1 MPQTSNKSGDACS
14 VTEGVVS
21 RVEVQEYSHSLRFGL
36 ALTVDAAINRRDH
49 PGTAADGESRESRRV
64 RGNSGGPLVDALS
77 GHVVGVAFQKMVAR
91 GVELQGHAVPAPVI
105 QRFLEDVASS
115 AAGEGSPV
123 RLKMP
128 SLGCD
133 YQSLEPPALRQSLG
147 LDELKGILISR
158 LHHADPGRHATGLA
172 AGDVLLTFNGH
183 KLDELG
189 FADLFG
195 RRLHFGAARDL
206 CRVGSAVE
214 MEVWRGGA
222 RHMVQQ
228 VLRPAQHL
236 VPRGQYDVRP
246 RFFIV
251 GGLVFQA
258 LSTSPASSRFIHFC
272 ASSTPRHEPIFWLK
286 MTLAAVA
293 GASSF
298 FVTTTLVK
306 RYLARK
312 EDSFAPLS
320 EKLTQRLTSVI
331 NAQLLAVFSIPLAAT
346 LMARGV
352 GYVEWLPWQVNG
364 TAVRNLSHFVQ
375 LVEAGRQNHALPTG
389 GDGGPWADC
398 GEERIWGGVRALA
411 ERWETVG
418 GLARDILAQRG
429 GQRRERA
436 AAAAERRTLGPSA
449 VSTAERPQE
458 SRGPRP
464 VAVVARSR
472 GMEGGRWNKLNQNR
486 ILSVLQEQ
494 LGIHRLRYVHE
505 QKPAIVVAYVPLQR
519 HLVTY
524 LSFDGVSEPLKAT
537 VQVGMPA
544 AAVYAKI
551 DYLLLYPLL
560 YRQCVPALTS
570 IPPEAL
576 FGFICGLSIPSLASL
591 GCSCRAM
598 SASDLV
604 WLRVV
609 MSLPSEAIQA
619 EMAAVKRREENGEV
633 LPKGIYKGMVRTE
646 VRRLRQEAEQERRRR
661 EEALA
666 RQRSL
671 RDPLQ
676 RPRRLEIRVL
686 LGGGPFRIVLPL
698 KGLDEAD
705 ERIQRIY
712 GLPRL
717 GSETYERS

>member
-1 MPQTSNKSGDACS
+1 MRRACVQVMTVLPLHIRLRPQRLAAAVFGRLGQTRHVQAAATRDPRDAVVKIFNTRQRPGWTVPWQDQPVESTSGSGAVIATRLGLGSEVGRAVLTAAHVIADSRYLQVQRTNDRFGGEKFRAHVVAVCHEIDLALLRLEEEEVLEEMEPLVVGSATELPRVFDKVRVVGYPIGGDACS

-36 ALTVDAAINRRDH
+36 ALTVDAAIN
-49 PGTAADGESRESRRV
+49 S
-64 RGNSGGPLVDALS
+64 GNSGGPLVDALS

-258 LSTSPASSRFIHFC
+258 LSNEYLQGWAAHERPAHLQELFIGGH
-272 ASSTPRHEPIFWLK
+272 ATPERNEAVI
-286 MTLAAVA
+286 LAQILADLVNA
-293 GASSF
+293 G
-298 FVTTTLVK
+298 
-306 RYLARK
+306 Y
-312 EDSFAPLS
+312 DSGWVGAPVVS
-320 EKLTQRLTSVI
+320 E
-331 NAQLLAVFSIPLAAT
+331 
-346 LMARGV
+346 
-352 GYVEWLPWQVNG
+352 VNG

-389 GDGGPWADC
+389 
-398 GEERIWGGVRALA
+398 
-411 ERWETVG
+411 
-418 GLARDILAQRG
+418 
-429 GQRRERA
+429 
-436 AAAAERRTLGPSA
+436 
-449 VSTAERPQE
+449 
-458 SRGPRP
+458 
-464 VAVVARSR
+464 
-472 GMEGGRWNKLNQNR
+472 
-486 ILSVLQEQ
+486 
-494 LGIHRLRYVHE
+494 
-505 QKPAIVVAYVPLQR
+505 
-519 HLVTY
+519 
-524 LSFDGVSEPLKAT
+524 
-537 VQVGMPA
+537 
-544 AAVYAKI
+544 
-551 DYLLLYPLL
+551 
-560 YRQCVPALTS
+560 
-570 IPPEAL
+570 
-576 FGFICGLSIPSLASL
+576 
-591 GCSCRAM
+591 
-598 SASDLV
+598 
-604 WLRVV
+604 
-609 MSLPSEAIQA
+609 
-619 EMAAVKRREENGEV
+619 
-633 LPKGIYKGMVRTE
+633 
-646 VRRLRQEAEQERRRR
+646 
-661 EEALA
+661 
-666 RQRSL
+666 
-671 RDPLQ
+671 
-676 RPRRLEIRVL
+676 RLEIRVL